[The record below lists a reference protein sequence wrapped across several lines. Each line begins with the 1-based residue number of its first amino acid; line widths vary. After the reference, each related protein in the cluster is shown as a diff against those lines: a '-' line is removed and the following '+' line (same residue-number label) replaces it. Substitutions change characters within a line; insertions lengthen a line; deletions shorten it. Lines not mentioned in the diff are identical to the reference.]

1 MRLPRLELNDHFF
14 FAPLNHEGPE
24 GRQFDIFVRE
34 VHDQAVAK
42 WLDRAEI

>member
-1 MRLPRLELNDHFF
+1 MRLHGLELNGYFF
-14 FAPLNHEGPE
+14 FTSLNHEGPE
-24 GRQFDIFVRE
+24 GRQLDIFVRE